1 MIVDPIRH
9 ITDILALGG
18 MVAFAY
24 LFARTVNAISDAMAR
39 TERMAAGRAPA
50 DPALQPAAVEA
61 NDNVRDAEERRL
73 AA

>member
-18 MVAFAY
+18 LFILAY
-24 LFARTVNAISDAMAR
+24 ALAWGVNAIS
-39 TERMAAGRAPA
+39 EAGSKR
-50 DPALQPAAVEA
+50 PAAEQALLPVPAMA
-61 NDNVRDAEERRL
+61 NDNAAVARPGRAQVDERL

>member
-18 MVAFAY
+18 IFLFAY
-24 LFARTVNAISDAMAR
+24 ALAWSVNAIA
-39 TERMAAGRAPA
+39 EVGRRRPKPE
-50 DPALQPAAVEA
+50 PALQPVPVLA
-61 NDNVRDAEERRL
+61 NDNAAARAQPVDTATKL